1 MEFGK
6 KGIMADKII
15 TLQVEDDAGIA
26 KLVQLGLRNHSE
38 LELHHVTN
46 GDSAIEWLEQ
56 HQPDLIL
63 LDINLPGADGWEVL
77 DFAKDKYGAH
87 GFKVIVTTARR
98 DAMSRATGEM
108 HLVDSYLIKPY
119 TVQQLQAVI
128 EEAMTPVPEEDEQAY
143 ASAEYDED

>member
-1 MEFGK
+1 
-6 KGIMADKII
+6 MADKII

-26 KLVQLGLRNHSE
+26 KLMQIGLRNYTE

-46 GDSAIEWLEQ
+46 GDAAIEWLEQ
-56 HQPDLIL
+56 HHPDLIL

-87 GFKVIVTTARR
+87 AFKVIITTARR

-108 HLVDSYLIKPY
+108 HHVDSYLIKPY

-128 EEAMTPVPEEDEQAY
+128 EQVLTPTPDEDEQAY
-143 ASAEYDED
+143 ASVEYDEE